1 MTTARTTTGMR
12 LAAMAPST
20 VALGAL
26 AVAGAVTAPQLPS
39 LVATHFGAD
48 GRADGFGSPWPFFWI
63 ALAVCAASTLT
74 TVLALRSRDR
84 RTGALL
90 VLVASLLGPVLATA
104 WIVTGALALTGADRF
119 SPWWTLLFL
128 AVGVAAAAI
137 SVPPVWRSAP
147 PVPVRSAPSLDVAS
161 GARVAWRSHVGSTW
175 FIVMGIAVIVL
186 GVVTA
191 VWTTVTSSGSAVV
204 SGAVLLVA
212 GLAVLV
218 LARVEVTVDRRGLRV
233 TSTGT
238 RIPIMRVPLERI
250 ESCGWGEV
258 SPGEW
263 GGWGYRISG
272 RGIAYVTR
280 SGPGIVVRLRGG
292 SARVVT
298 VADAERG
305 AAALGALLAETPA

>member
-1 MTTARTTTGMR
+1 
-12 LAAMAPST
+12 
-20 VALGAL
+20 
-26 AVAGAVTAPQLPS
+26 
-39 LVATHFGAD
+39 
-48 GRADGFGSPWPFFWI
+48 
-63 ALAVCAASTLT
+63 
-74 TVLALRSRDR
+74 
-84 RTGALL
+84 
-90 VLVASLLGPVLATA
+90 LLGPVLATA